1 MSDPETFF
9 EAGITLTKNIVKDIM
24 KVIKF
29 LESKEILFKGSARNI
44 TTQEGRFLNVF
55 RPLITASLPLTKNIL
70 IPLAKSVFVSLRLTA
85 AASATNAVIQKKI
98 SGSGTTT

>member
-9 EAGITLTKNIVKDIM
+9 GAGITLRKNKVKDIM
-24 KVIKF
+24 NLIKF
-29 LESKEILFKGSARNI
+29 LENKEILLKETARNI
-44 TTQEGRFLNVF
+44 SIQERGFLNVF
-55 RPLITASLPLTKNIL
+55 RPLMIARLPLMKNIL
-70 IPLAKSVFVSLRLTA
+70 IPVFVSLRLTT